1 MTFKTGIKFLSVSAA
16 MISLAA
22 CSSGYDDRYDDS
34 GYYGVSS
41 DYYSGGYGAQF
52 GNAGYGMAGA
62 AGYGMAGYGMGGN
75 CMPNAQYGAQYAGGY
90 TQGGLRSGGGRY
102 GSDIVATGNVE
113 FYGEKSRYGTWQQ
126 SSGSQNCNTGGY
138 WTVPTYQL
146 IQQPPAPAPAPVIT
160 TTPAVTIQEPC
171 GDGQYRMD
179 NGDCAIMITDEP
191 EQYVPPVTGYQPV
204 ETPNLDW
211 YQPIRK

>member
-1 MTFKTGIKFLSVSAA
+1 MTFKTGMKFLSAAAA

-22 CSSGYDDRYDDS
+22 CSGSSDRYADS
-34 GYYGVSS
+34 GYYGSS
-41 DYYSGGYGAQF
+41 ADYYSGGYGAQA
-52 GNAGYGMAGA
+52 GN

-75 CMPNAQYGAQYAGGY
+75 CMPGAQYGGQYGSQYGGGY

-126 SSGSQNCNTGGY
+126 SNGSQNCASGGY
-138 WTVPTYQL
+138 WTVPTYQVV
-146 IQQPPAPAPAPVIT
+146 QQPPAPAPIIT
-160 TTPAVTIQEPC
+160 STPSVTVQEPC